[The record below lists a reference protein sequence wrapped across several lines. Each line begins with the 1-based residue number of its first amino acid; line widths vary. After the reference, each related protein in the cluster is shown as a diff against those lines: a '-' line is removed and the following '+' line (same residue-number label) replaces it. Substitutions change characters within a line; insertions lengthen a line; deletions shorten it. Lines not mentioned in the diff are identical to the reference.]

1 MLEAIHQWI
10 FGVTCAAMLVAAAQ
24 SLMPK
29 GPVGRIGRITGGLVL
44 LLALLAPVVQ
54 LDEEALARALSEYR
68 LPQEQ
73 TQALAAADAALFQSL
88 IVEGTS
94 AYISEQAQN
103 LGIICTVSV
112 ETRTGEDGYPVP
124 WAVTVT
130 GPLTGEEREALTRR
144 LEADL
149 AIPEE
154 RQSYQTE
161 EES

>member
-29 GPVGRIGRITGGLVL
+29 GPVGRIGRITGG
-44 LLALLAPVVQ
+44 PVVQ

-103 LGIICTVSV
+103 LGITCTVSV